1 MWIDPPFLSF
11 HSPLPYFSLTLSDF
25 LLFYLLHPFL
35 YFFPQLLP
43 SLLTYSIP
51 SARHFP
57 IPYFHLSLITSP
69 VIHSLPFP
77 PFSHHV
83 FSSLSSDIA
92 TLRTYDYTS
101 WEYPCVFGYIS
112 LFTYAYLC
120 VFFYIR
126 VLWYF
131 SVHSS
136 IKKNQHWVVFGSFR
150 YLG

>member
-1 MWIDPPFLSF
+1 MWIDPPSLSF

-35 YFFPQLLP
+35 YFFPQLPP

-51 SARHFP
+51 FARHFP

-92 TLRTYDYTS
+92 TLHHMITLL
-101 WEYPCVFGYIS
+101 ENIH
-112 LFTYAYLC
+112 AYLGISVYLAMHIC
-120 VFFYIR
+120 AYFFYIS

-136 IKKNQHWVVFGSFR
+136 IKKNQHWVVFGI
-150 YLG
+150 

>member
-1 MWIDPPFLSF
+1 MWIDPPSLSF

-35 YFFPQLLP
+35 YFFPQLPP

-51 SARHFP
+51 FARHFP
-57 IPYFHLSLITSP
+57 IRYFHLSLITSP

-83 FSSLSSDIA
+83 FFFSFIWYSNITS
-92 TLRTYDYTS
+92 YDYTS

-112 LFTYAYLC
+112 LFSYAYLC
-120 VFFYIR
+120 VFFLYQCTL
-126 VLWYF
+126 VLF
-131 SVHSS
+131 CAF
-136 IKKNQHWVVFGSFR
+136 QH
-150 YLG
+150 

>member
-1 MWIDPPFLSF
+1 MWIDPPSLSF

-35 YFFPQLLP
+35 YFFPQLPP

-51 SARHFP
+51 FAPHFP
-57 IPYFHLSLITSP
+57 ILYFHLSLITSP

-83 FSSLSSDIA
+83 FFFSFIWYSNITMYMI
-92 TLRTYDYTS
+92 TLL
-101 WEYPCVFGYIS
+101 ENIH
-112 LFTYAYLC
+112 AYLGISVYLAMHIC
-120 VFFYIR
+120 AYFFYIR

-136 IKKNQHWVVFGSFR
+136 IKRNQHWVVFGI
-150 YLG
+150 